1 MVSWH
6 KFPGW
11 WADCSC
17 GRVLRFTLFHVSS
30 KFRTCNLR
38 FCFFFSQKVWLS
50 DAKSLF
56 LAGIG
61 QQLDSLLNL
70 ICGCFTLLDVV
81 VGWYCEMYL
90 DKKWNESTDLVQLAG
105 KGKHSNVLQA
115 GKGYMSCEHFL
126 LSALLRKVN
135 DWLRPPGSKEDQPFE
150 AEAWCVWCHETT
162 PWRQLFGKTYIL
174 NPPRWLSMVSALDI
188 HSIRNSWMP
197 QPQYSYCQASRLAG
211 GLMSKKSLEKAAW
224 IHRTSFCLSHDNL
237 TITSRC
243 RFGFIQLKLVKA
255 AGPELG
261 KIFNFFEK
269 STSLDSFDR
278 TEALPLCAAS
288 LWRCHG
294 GTGYAL
300 ERGKAAM
307 AGNTWKATL
316 PGRCYLSFWV
326 ETLMQM
332 KAHPGIQVE
341 KTLDSMMYLMC
352 LSSTC
357 QFS

>member
-1 MVSWH
+1 
-6 KFPGW
+6 
-11 WADCSC
+11 
-17 GRVLRFTLFHVSS
+17 
-30 KFRTCNLR
+30 
-38 FCFFFSQKVWLS
+38 
-50 DAKSLF
+50 
-56 LAGIG
+56 
-61 QQLDSLLNL
+61 
-70 ICGCFTLLDVV
+70 
-81 VGWYCEMYL
+81 
-90 DKKWNESTDLVQLAG
+90 
-105 KGKHSNVLQA
+105 
-115 GKGYMSCEHFL
+115 MSCEHLL

-224 IHRTSFCLSHDNL
+224 IHRTSFFLSYDNHISL
-237 TITSRC
+237 QVWIHPTKVGEGG
-243 RFGFIQLKLVKA
+243 GFRAWENLQL
-255 AGPELG
+255 
-261 KIFNFFEK
+261 FEK
-269 STSLDSFDR
+269 STSLDSFDS

-332 KAHPGIQVE
+332 KAHPSWENIGFHDVFDVPFQYMPIFFA
-341 KTLDSMMYLMC
+341 SMPSFS
-352 LSSTC
+352 SSTTC
-357 QFS
+357 STGWKNCFIDPGAFWEKIEGVEFCRGESVVLRWFWIFEPFDLEEAKMI

>member
-17 GRVLRFTLFHVSS
+17 GRVLRFTLFYVSS

-300 ERGKAAM
+300 ERGKQPWLEIPGKQPFL
-307 AGNTWKATL
+307 AGAT
-316 PGRCYLSFWV
+316 
-326 ETLMQM
+326 
-332 KAHPGIQVE
+332 
-341 KTLDSMMYLMC
+341 
-352 LSSTC
+352 
-357 QFS
+357 